1 MVRRIDYVGGSY
13 PMEERDDGDYVEYD
27 DYSAMELRLTSI
39 ISEVQSEVEGERK
52 LRLSA
57 ESRIAELEKDAA
69 RIDSLEDVV
78 CASRTG
84 VTIERVRY
92 AEDGYVVDSG
102 LRAMKFHAVT
112 ELKSTIREAIDE
124 LLSREA

>member
-1 MVRRIDYVGGSY
+1 MGVMVKRYEEIVVSHVIGAPVLTRVVERSSGKYVLHS
-13 PMEERDDGDYVEYD
+13 
-27 DYSAMELRLTSI
+27 DYSALES
-39 ISEVQSEVEGERK
+39 
-52 LRLSA
+52 RLS
-57 ESRIAELEKDAA
+57 ELEKDAA
-69 RIDSLEDVV
+69 RLDSLEDII

-92 AEDGYVVDSG
+92 AEDGYVVESG
-102 LRAMKFHAVT
+102 FRAMKFHAVT